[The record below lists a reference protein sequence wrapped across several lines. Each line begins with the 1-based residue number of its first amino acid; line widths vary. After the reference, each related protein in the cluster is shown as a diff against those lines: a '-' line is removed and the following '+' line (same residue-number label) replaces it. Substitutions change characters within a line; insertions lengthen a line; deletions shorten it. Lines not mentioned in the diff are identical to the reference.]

1 MRGKLNTNF
10 AAHLVFLRDHLR
22 VNCLRM
28 ICNNLYWH
36 LQTLYNLPRRLI
48 TVSILLVWKANRKGK
63 GNGFKI
69 APPSSGR
76 GNLNFCAWFA
86 SKQCTKIEQTAD

>member
-1 MRGKLNTNF
+1 MV
-10 AAHLVFLRDHLR
+10 LVY
-22 VNCLRM
+22 NC
-28 ICNNLYWH
+28 
-36 LQTLYNLPRRLI
+36 TTT
-48 TVSILLVWKANRKGK
+48 TVSILLVWKANRKGR